1 MGHGKNK
8 WRETF
13 TTKSLGARI
22 IFILTLLIVIICVGL
37 GSIAYINARQA
48 LLNNTNESLI
58 ELAKSTARYAE
69 LANSMDSKGLT
80 RVINNT
86 KYAETG
92 YAFIVDKEG
101 NIIAHPDQSMIMSD
115 EISYRNM
122 KDNPQYKSLAVLFEK
137 MMAGETGQ
145 TSYMFQGINKM
156 NGYAP
161 IGKTGWSV
169 AITAPEDEVLHEL
182 NNLKKSMI
190 TTSIVAAVIAIIV
203 SILIS
208 SYISKPILAITKRAE
223 EIASLNISRDVEDRL
238 LKRKDEIGR
247 ISLAFQAILDNLRGF
262 VTTVTH
268 LAEQVAASSEE
279 LTATSEQS
287 AMASESIAASSTEV
301 AQNSEEQLREILNIT
316 SSMEQ
321 ISASIQEVHSNAE
334 EISSLSNKAYEQT
347 DVGRKDIKD
356 VISQMNKI
364 AESTDHVK
372 ESLTEVTNSSKKMD
386 DMTNLIQNIAEQ
398 TNLLALN
405 AAIEAARAGDQG
417 RGFAVVAEEVR
428 KLAEESQKA
437 TEDIHQLIVSND
449 EIIKRAN
456 SAMEEGMTNVH
467 KGISIVNTTEKSFE
481 NIADLVSKVNNQISI
496 IAESINQVA
505 KGSEHVVSSSTEL
518 ENMSKE
524 VSGQIQNV
532 SAATEEQ
539 TASMEE
545 IASASSDLA
554 KLAEDLHYNISKI
567 KM

>member
-1 MGHGKNK
+1 MEHGENK
-8 WRETF
+8 RRETF
-13 TTKSLGARI
+13 TIKSLGAKI
-22 IFILTLLIVIICVGL
+22 VFILTLLIVIICVSLGL
-37 GSIAYINARQA
+37 IAYFNARQA
-48 LLNNTNESLI
+48 LINNTNESLI

-69 LANSMDSKGLT
+69 LANSMDAKGLT
-80 RVINNT
+80 HIVNNI
-86 KYAETG
+86 KYEDTG

-101 NIIAHPDQSMIMSD
+101 NIIAHPDQSLIMSD

-122 KDNPQYKSLAVLFEK
+122 KDDSQYKSLAALFEK

-145 TSYMFQGINKM
+145 ASYTFQGTNKM

-169 AITAPEDEVLHEL
+169 AVTAPEDEVLHEL
-182 NNLKKSMI
+182 NNLKKSMV
-190 TTSIVAAVIAIIV
+190 TTSIAAAVIAIIV
-203 SILIS
+203 SLLIS
-208 SYISKPILAITKRAE
+208 SYIAKPIQAITKRAE
-223 EIASLNISRDVEDRL
+223 EIANLDISRAVEDRL
-238 LKRKDEIGR
+238 LKRKDELGR
-247 ISLAFQAILDNLRGF
+247 ISIAFQAILDNLRGF
-262 VTTVTH
+262 VTGVIQ
-268 LAEQVAASSEE
+268 LAEQVAASSGE

-287 AMASESIAASSTEV
+287 AIASESIAVSSTEV
-301 AQNSEEQLREILNIT
+301 AQNSEKQLREILNIT

-321 ISASIQEVHSNAE
+321 ISASIQEVHSNVE
-334 EISSLSNKAYEQT
+334 EISSLSNEAYEQT
-347 DVGRKDIKD
+347 DVGRKDIKE

-364 AESTDHVK
+364 AESTDNVK

-437 TEDIHQLIVSND
+437 TEDIHQLIVNND

-456 SAMEEGMTNVH
+456 AAMEEGMANVH

-481 NIADLVSKVNNQISI
+481 NIADLVSRVNKQIVLIADSI
-496 IAESINQVA
+496 DQVA
-505 KGSEHVVSSSTEL
+505 KGSEHVVTSSTEL

-545 IASASSDLA
+545 IASASNDLA
-554 KLAEDLHYNISKI
+554 RLAEDLHSSISKI